1 MSSSLY
7 FIKKAT
13 HPVGFKA
20 YESWILRLNKT
31 PYKFIRFLFAEI
43 ENCYKF
49 ATDFVPWCNG
59 NTPVFG
65 IVILGS
71 SPSGTTEK
79 SP

>member
-1 MSSSLY
+1 VEQVLFYKNSMLPS
-7 FIKKAT
+7 
-13 HPVGFKA
+13 GFKA
-20 YESWILRLNKT
+20 YESWVFGLNKT
-31 PYKFIRFLFAEI
+31 LYKFIRFLFAKI

-71 SPSGTTEK
+71 SPSGTTDTN
-79 SP
+79 P